1 MFGKRR
7 LQNGRCVGITGEKLL
22 RVWKPHA
29 AELGLIVG
37 FYLVYLMTQGLFYSQ
52 LDEVGLQ
59 NALRVISLERW
70 LGLFWEPA
78 WQAWML
84 GNAEFL
90 VAVLNWV
97 YIITYWPVVL
107 GVGLVLFIR
116 NRPRFYYYRT
126 VVAVS
131 LVFALV
137 IFAIF
142 PVSPPFDITTQFVDT
157 IQVLGPSLYGGPAMA
172 ATYNTD
178 AAMPS
183 LHFCWTLILGVLFLR
198 RLRGWVKLLGV
209 LYPAMTFWAI
219 TITGNHFILDAIA
232 SGLLAG
238 VAFAVVDLGFWERF
252 NLSR

>member
-1 MFGKRR
+1 M
-7 LQNGRCVGITGEKLL
+7 KLL

-37 FYLVYLMTQGLFYSQ
+37 FYLIYIVSRGLFYSQ
-52 LDEVGLQ
+52 LNETGLQ
-59 NALRVISLERW
+59 NALRIINLESG

-78 WQAWML
+78 CQAWML

-107 GVGLVLFIR
+107 GVGLVLLIR

-137 IFAIF
+137 IFSVY
-142 PVSPPFDITTQFVDT
+142 PVSPPFDIPNQFVDT
-157 IQVLGPSLYGGPAMA
+157 IQVLGPSIYGGPAMA
-172 ATYNTD
+172 ATYNTH

-183 LHFCWTLILGVLFLR
+183 LHFCWTVILGVLFLR
-198 RLRGWVKLLGV
+198 SLRGWVKFLGV
-209 LYPAMTFWAI
+209 LYPSVTFLAI
-219 TITGNHFILDAIA
+219 TITGNHFIVDAVA
-232 SGLLAG
+232 GGLLAG
-238 VAFAVVDLGFWERF
+238 VAFAVVELGFRERF
-252 NLSR
+252 SLSR